1 MENAS
6 VQADGDIYMDS
17 IVNSEVFCNGRII
30 TKTGRGVI
38 IGGKVIAMGGIEAK
52 IIGNKTGRVTV
63 LSIEAT
69 PQFLQKKETLEKELE
84 HLEHDL
90 RKGEIAQSMGESVLD
105 MKILQMKQNKQKQRL
120 AELEDQE
127 ALIIR
132 GQIVVDRLYPI
143 VQVSLNGAALTVLK
157 QYDDCRIYFDAADTD
172 VKIMS

>member
-1 MENAS
+1 MTLNFPVLFTVS
-6 VQADGDIYMDS
+6 
-17 IVNSEVFCNGRII
+17 
-30 TKTGRGVI
+30 TK
-38 IGGKVIAMGGIEAK
+38 AK
-52 IIGNKTGRVTV
+52 HLWI
-63 LSIEAT
+63 S
-69 PQFLQKKETLEKELE
+69 
-84 HLEHDL
+84 LEHDL

-157 QYDDCRIYFDAADTD
+157 QYDDCRIYFDAADND